1 MIKGRENPQDV
12 KLRENL
18 QQVRYKIAVVSGK
31 GGVGKTS
38 VSVNLA
44 WALAIQD
51 LAVGLLDTDIHG
63 PNVPKMLGIES
74 MGFTGEQ
81 DSIEPVEVLPSLR
94 VASVGNIGYGS
105 D

>member
-44 WALAIQD
+44 WALAMRD

-63 PNVPKMLGIES
+63 PNVPKMLGI
-74 MGFTGEQ
+74 
-81 DSIEPVEVLPSLR
+81 D
-94 VASVGNIGYGS
+94 SVGFG
-105 D
+105 